1 MTMGEK
7 IIATLQKSPNGMTS
21 KELAETLGKQQDS
34 VSACAYKMFI
44 AGKVERNSERQQRP
58 MICNP
63 RRVMVCDTFRWRAK
77 G

>member
-1 MTMGEK
+1 MTMSEQ
-7 IIATLQKSPNGMTS
+7 IIAALQQSPNGMTS
-21 KELAETLGKQQDS
+21 RELAETLGKQQDS

>member
-1 MTMGEK
+1 MTMSEQ
-7 IIATLQKSPNGMTS
+7 IIAALQQSPKGLTS
-21 KELAETLGKQQDS
+21 RELAETLGKQQDS

-44 AGKVERNSERQQRP
+44 AGKVARNSERQRRP

>member
-1 MTMGEK
+1 MTIPEQ
-7 IIATLQKSPNGMTS
+7 IIAALQQSPQGLTS
-21 KELAETLGKQQDS
+21 RELAETLGKQQDS

-44 AGKVERNSERQQRP
+44 AGKVGRNSERQVRP

-63 RRVMVCDTFRWRAK
+63 RRVMVCDTFRWHAK

>member
-1 MTMGEK
+1 MTMSEQ
-7 IIATLQKSPNGMTS
+7 IIAALQQSPNGMTS
-21 KELAETLGKQQDS
+21 RELAEALGKQHDS

-63 RRVMVCDTFRWRAK
+63 RRVMVCNTFRWRAK